1 MIASAHQIEKDGKLI
16 WVKVYLKPANYGAT
30 DIVIPDVPT
39 EITREEAMKIIENA
53 PRCWWEY

>member
-30 DIVIPDVPT
+30 DIVIP
-39 EITREEAMKIIENA
+39 RECTSLLVGILIVL
-53 PRCWWEY
+53 